1 MSLLN
6 KKLSTKLIISMT
18 NLDQKNSGMLYF
30 TGFLNFQM
38 YFVVH
43 RGVDFYGYTLVALS
57 NVF

>member
-1 MSLLN
+1 
-6 KKLSTKLIISMT
+6 MT